1 MDYDKNKDN
10 IKKLLCYN
18 IVNNSKCVY
27 KNKCM
32 FAHTLSEQKKEPI
45 REHIYNM
52 IYQIEDLSDIDIYE
66 DKTLYDELII
76 YTKDCKN
83 CFNKKCPG
91 GYNCKFGACCKEI
104 KICYNDLMYGRCY
117 NFLKEEKNDNKII
130 KRCIHGVHLTEKNL
144 IPYYQRV
151 PLDIYSE
158 ESGIF
163 HINNINFNTKNNTI
177 SMILNDRTIKIAK
190 DIINKKMSKNDIMK
204 YYNSMNKNN
213 IIESDI
219 LDPNEID
226 ELRKYKYEEYFNNFN
241 EIMINKMDE
250 QQYLSTN
257 NELSKKILDLDEN
270 ILDLNENIVN
280 IIIEEDDDII
290 DTKILDQN

>member
-1 MDYDKNKDN
+1 
-10 IKKLLCYN
+10 
-18 IVNNSKCVY
+18 
-27 KNKCM
+27 
-32 FAHTLSEQKKEPI
+32 
-45 REHIYNM
+45 
-52 IYQIEDLSDIDIYE
+52 
-66 DKTLYDELII
+66 
-76 YTKDCKN
+76 
-83 CFNKKCPG
+83 
-91 GYNCKFGACCKEI
+91 
-104 KICYNDLMYGRCY
+104 
-117 NFLKEEKNDNKII
+117 
-130 KRCIHGVHLTEKNL
+130 
-144 IPYYQRV
+144 
-151 PLDIYSE
+151 
-158 ESGIF
+158 
-163 HINNINFNTKNNTI
+163 
-177 SMILNDRTIKIAK
+177 MILNDRTIKIAK
-190 DIINKKMSKNDIMK
+190 DIINKKMLKNDILK

-213 IIESDI
+213 LIESDI

>member
-1 MDYDKNKDN
+1 MDFDKNKDN

-32 FAHTLSEQKKEPI
+32 FAHTLLEQKKEPI
-45 REHIYNM
+45 REHIYDM
-52 IYQIEDLSDIDIYE
+52 IYEIDDLSDIDIYE
-66 DKTLYDELII
+66 DKTLYDELTI

-117 NFLKEEKNDNKII
+117 NFLKEEKNENKSI

-177 SMILNDRTIKIAK
+177 SMIINDRTIKIAK
-190 DIINKKMSKNDIMK
+190 DIINRKMSKNDIIK
-204 YYNSMNKNN
+204 YYNTMNNEN
-213 IIESDI
+213 LIESDI

-241 EIMINKMDE
+241 QIMINKIDE
-250 QQYLSTN
+250 QQYSSTT
-257 NELSKKILDLDEN
+257 NELSEKILDLDEN
-270 ILDLNENIVN
+270 IVNKN
-280 IIIEEDDDII
+280 IIIEDDNII
-290 DTKILDQN
+290 DKKILEQNKA